1 MICKRCVMD
10 ETAAGIVFSD
20 AGFCNFCEEIVVQKI
35 NNTFYQ
41 NDNER
46 KTLIAKVKR
55 EGLGKPYDCIIGV
68 SGGADS
74 AWSLH
79 LAKMEGLRPLA
90 VHMDNGWNS
99 ELAQYNISNLVS
111 KLDVDFYSHVINWKE
126 YRSLQ
131 QSFFD
136 ADVIDIELLMD
147 NAMIGVNYKLAKKYK
162 INYIFSGSNN
172 ATEGM
177 RMPENWNWYKYDKQ
191 NIVNINKK
199 YQKTKIKTFP
209 IYSTFNFLVDTYFRK
224 IRWIPFLD
232 YYDYDKAK
240 AMNHL
245 SSEYGYKQ
253 YPYKHYESVFTR
265 FYQGYILP
273 NKFGVDKRKLHLST
287 LVINDQ
293 MSRKDALQLL
303 SQSSYPKAADLDND
317 LAYFLKKM
325 NWTRK
330 ALDNY
335 LVRPEKTHFEYG
347 TEKDK
352 LKTFVEFI
360 KKILSKELINRLKR
374 RAS

>member
-10 ETAAGIVFSD
+10 ETAAGIIFSD
-20 AGFCNFCEEIVVQKI
+20 VGFCNFCEEIVVQKI

-162 INYIFSGSNN
+162 
-172 ATEGM
+172 
-177 RMPENWNWYKYDKQ
+177 
-191 NIVNINKK
+191 K

-245 SSEYGYKQ
+245 TSEYGYKQ